1 MNNTVRKPSDFG
13 CEVSKNLFTK
23 ESHHNLP
30 VRKLE
35 GQDMATYFWMRLPFV
50 CPFPFLLAGHYLQWQ
65 KIFTG
70 YIETDS
76 IHSNAEESNKISKL
90 RVFCLTSWFPRA
102 PDLIYRD
109 KVSGKTPALSVGDLD
124 DPPGLLPLRVWACS
138 STAKSSNTDRAMWD
152 LHLDGA
158 VWRRGIKMHPKYGFF
173 SRKSWPSCKTPMAQE
188 SILADFQSIN
198 LYPDK
203 MERWREGC

>member
-1 MNNTVRKPSDFG
+1 MWSF
-13 CEVSKNLFTK
+13 K
-23 ESHHNLP
+23 ESLHKGEP
-30 VRKLE
+30 SQFARE
-35 GQDMATYFWMRLPFV
+35 EIGR
-50 CPFPFLLAGHYLQWQ
+50 AGHGHLLLDEAPFCLSFSFSSCRSLLTMT
-65 KIFTG
+65 KIFTR
-70 YIETDS
+70 YIETDN
-76 IHSNAEESNKISKL
+76 IHSNAEESNKMSKL
-90 RVFCLTSWFPRA
+90 WVFCLTSWFPRA

-109 KVSGKTPALSVGDLD
+109 KVSGKTPTLSVGDLG
-124 DPPGLLPLRVWACS
+124 DPPGLLPLHVWSFWSTHLGLC

-173 SRKSWPSCKTPMAQE
+173 SRKSWPSCKTPMTHQ

-198 LYPDK
+198 LYPGK